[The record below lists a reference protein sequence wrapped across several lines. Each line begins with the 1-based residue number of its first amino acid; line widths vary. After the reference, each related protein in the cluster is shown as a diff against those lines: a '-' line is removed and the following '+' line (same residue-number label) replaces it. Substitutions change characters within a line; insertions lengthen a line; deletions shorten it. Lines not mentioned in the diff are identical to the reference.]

1 MIPVR
6 SYSRMLSV
14 LEEKEKHADFPV
26 TVGILLADA
35 RREFCE
41 KHILNYIE
49 EYNFR
54 LGRLL
59 DLYLPG
65 YYPGCRLEEPL
76 FKLNASGH
84 NFSPMDYSE
93 ARIELQK
100 EGLVLPERT
109 LLILAE
115 YRNGRL
121 RLKEKKTIVI
131 DLEREY
137 SEKKIDSVN
146 GLISQLAEIS
156 RKTTEYEAFRK
167 KYYAQKKGAS
177 VLHFIKAKL
186 PGALWNMAT
195 KKI

>member
-6 SYSRMLSV
+6 SYSRMLAV
-14 LEEKEKHADFPV
+14 LEEKEKHTDIPV

-35 RREFCE
+35 RQEFCE

-54 LGRLL
+54 LGKLL

-65 YYPGCRLEEPL
+65 YYPGCYPEKSL
-76 FKLNASGH
+76 FSLNASGH
-84 NFSPMDYSE
+84 LFSPMDYGE

-100 EGLVLPERT
+100 QGLVLPERS

-115 YRNGRL
+115 YRSGRL

-137 SEKKIDSVN
+137 EEKKIDSVN
-146 GLISQLAEIS
+146 GLIGQLIAIS
-156 RKTTEYEAFRK
+156 RETTEYEAFRK

-186 PGALWNMAT
+186 PGALWDMAA
-195 KKI
+195 KKL